1 MQVML
6 EGLRQRWRGTALIL
20 RLTSEETAWALCHLS
35 LENGMSYAWLAW
47 PDPLG
52 LCFLQTGNVFCP
64 SGGPGQLSEPMLVT
78 LRVPASSH
86 RWG

>member
-6 EGLRQRWRGTALIL
+6 EGLRQRGRGTALIL
-20 RLTSEETAWALCHLS
+20 RLASEETAWALCHLS

-47 PDPLG
+47 PDSFV
-52 LCFLQTGNVFCP
+52 CAFLQTGNVSCP
-64 SGGPGQLSEPMLVT
+64 SRGPGQLSEPMLVT
-78 LRVPASSH
+78 CHVLPSSH